1 MKRFIEILNSG
12 NSDDL
17 EDILLYFG
25 SYETFFKLLTK
36 KNLIHELDFG
46 SETFDEWGQE
56 YVLYI
61 MKNNNELF
69 DKWVESIFEDV
80 KIQNGKYYLAV
91 DDLYDLSTL
100 FCGRGRGNAQEYVKR
115 ALEGEYVFDYGVY
128 PETSEILGMIDS
140 LSQKNLEYL
149 KKVFIHHLKNVEL
162 YPITSVLQYIS
173 DQQPGDE
180 LIQINDKNVDLI
192 FNDQETLEY
201 ILEND
206 LESTVYSNLI
216 DLYIHSY
223 ETDMNDQFYESI
235 MNELSGLFNMNS
247 ATEVDKKT
255 LYEIYNFKFY
265 VKNYIQDN
273 YNFRYMLDNS
283 GYYLELLSQVEDCLV
298 PKFPEYGDFW
308 GVMKIVNEY
317 FTSEIG

>member
-1 MKRFIEILNSG
+1 MKRFIEILNSK

-25 SYETFFKLLTK
+25 SYETFFKLLAK
-36 KNLIHELDFG
+36 KNLIHELDFDSG
-46 SETFDEWGQE
+46 TFDEWGQE
-56 YVLYI
+56 YVLYV

-69 DKWVESIFEDV
+69 DKWVESIFVDV
-80 KIQNGKYYLAV
+80 KIQNGEYYLAV

-100 FCGRGRGNAQEYVKR
+100 FCGRGKNNAQQYVKR
-115 ALEGEYVFDYGVY
+115 TLEGEYVFDYGVY

-180 LIQINDKNVDLI
+180 PIQINDENVDLI

-216 DLYIHSY
+216 DLYIHSS

-273 YNFRYMLDNS
+273 YDFRYMLGNN
-283 GYYLELLSQVEDCLV
+283 GYYLELLSQVEECLV
-298 PKFPEYGDFW
+298 PKFPEYADFR